1 VRAVSVPSSVSEHL
15 DHPPVERSALVHA
28 AGGVLWR
35 RGRFGTPE
43 VALIH
48 RPRYDDWS
56 LPKGKAK
63 RGEHLLV
70 TALREVEE
78 ETGFVPRLGPF
89 LARFRYSPARRSSRS
104 SGAAKDLVARKD
116 VSYWSMAM
124 ASGTGAFAANDEV
137 DDLAWLPVE
146 TAAQWVTYPLD
157 RKVLGAFATLP
168 QHTSPV
174 VVVRGGHS
182 ASGGDPVTRPLD
194 ARGWDE
200 ADRLVPVLTGAGVQ
214 ALRAAPYARCVQ
226 TLQNF
231 SLRAQVPVE
240 YDPDLVD
247 DTVGEERLS
256 EAAHRMLALAADGV
270 GVAGCVNGPLVSP
283 LLAAL
288 AGRAGGVAP
297 VERLL
302 CKGGWWLLHVAGE
315 RLVSLERHVPAA

>member
-1 VRAVSVPSSVSEHL
+1 MSVTTSVSEHL
-15 DHPPVERSALVHA
+15 DHPPAERSALVHA

-78 ETGFVPRLGPF
+78 ETGFTPRLGPF
-89 LARFRYSPARRSSRS
+89 LARFRYSPSRRAGRSSS
-104 SGAAKDLVARKD
+104 AGKDVVARKD

-124 ASGTGAFAANDEV
+124 TSGAGAFAANDEV

-146 TAAQWVTYPLD
+146 AAAQWVTYPLD

-168 QHTSPV
+168 RHTSPV

-182 ASGGDPVTRPLD
+182 SSGADPVTRPLD
-194 ARGWDE
+194 PRGWDE

-214 ALRAAPYARCVQ
+214 ALRSAPYARCVQ

-231 SLRAQVPVE
+231 SLRAQVAVE
-240 YDPDLVD
+240 YDQDLVEGMI
-247 DTVGEERLS
+247 GEERLDQ
-256 EAAHRMLALAADGV
+256 AAHRLLTLAADGV
-270 GVAGCVNGPLVSP
+270 GVAACVNGPLVSP

-288 AGRAGGVAP
+288 TGRAGGVAP
-297 VERLL
+297 VEQVLR
-302 CKGGWWLLHVAGE
+302 KGGWWLLHVAGE